1 MSNNQ
6 SNLAMLTPARLG
18 VGRCGVRPLTD
29 SWLSFRADHAVA
41 VDAVLSEVSQSF
53 IDGFITHYD
62 LPVVTTMAGDRQN
75 FVVNPPLGKK
85 LSDEVLAKLKSK
97 MSTDMIDVQIV
108 ISDGLSSFALEE
120 NLPDLYPMLLD
131 GLNQAKITTGQTV
144 VVKQGRVAVAD
155 QIAYTA
161 KARLAV
167 NLIGERPGLSS
178 ASSLSAYL
186 TYNPGPTT
194 ISSDRTVISNIHK
207 SGTPPLEAGAFIVK
221 CILRILDK
229 KMSGVQLQALG

>member
-6 SNLAMLTPARLG
+6 SNLAKLTPARLG

-41 VDAVLSEVSQSF
+41 VDAVRSEVSKSF
-53 IDGFITHYD
+53 IEEFVAQYN
-62 LPVVTTMAGDRQN
+62 LPIVTTMAGDRQN

-85 LSDEVLAKLKSK
+85 LSTEVLAKLKEEMCPESC
-97 MSTDMIDVQIV
+97 DVQIV

-131 GLNQAKITTGQTV
+131 GLRQANITAGKSV

-155 QIAYTA
+155 QIAYAA

-186 TYNPGPTT
+186 TYNPGPST

-207 SGTPPLEAGAFIVK
+207 NGTPPLEAGAFIVK
-221 CILRILDK
+221 CITRILDK

>member
-1 MSNNQ
+1 
-6 SNLAMLTPARLG
+6 
-18 VGRCGVRPLTD
+18 
-29 SWLSFRADHAVA
+29 
-41 VDAVLSEVSQSF
+41 
-53 IDGFITHYD
+53 
-62 LPVVTTMAGDRQN
+62 
-75 FVVNPPLGKK
+75 
-85 LSDEVLAKLKSK
+85 
-97 MSTDMIDVQIV
+97 
-108 ISDGLSSFALEE
+108 
-120 NLPDLYPMLLD
+120 MLLD
-131 GLNQAKITTGQTV
+131 GLNQAKITTGKTV

-155 QIAYTA
+155 QIAYA
-161 KARLAV
+161 SKARLAV

-221 CILRILDK
+221 CIMRILDK